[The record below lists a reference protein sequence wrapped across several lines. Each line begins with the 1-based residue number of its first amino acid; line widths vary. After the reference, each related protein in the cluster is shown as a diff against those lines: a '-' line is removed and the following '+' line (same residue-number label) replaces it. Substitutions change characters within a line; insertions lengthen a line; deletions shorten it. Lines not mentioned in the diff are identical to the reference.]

1 MTSDVDV
8 VYDARKGKLFLNTN
22 GEEKGGGKKTVG
34 GLIAWAEGKP
44 ALSAVQVEAM
54 EAFDA
59 VTGDH
64 GHSHHVDGKEQIA
77 SCRETLTDSE
87 QADYLVSFTLKPKKT
102 LTGVIKDVKKDGYVS
117 DPDERDEELDE
128 MTKGGSFIDIELDAA
143 VLQAMFSQG
152 SEQERER
159 ARKVADSVLRIL
171 FRERHSRH
179 DL

>member
-22 GEEKGGGKKTVG
+22 GEEKGGGKKKVG
-34 GLIAWAEGKP
+34 GLIAWFEGKP
-44 ALSAVQVEAM
+44 ELSAVQFEGM

-87 QADYLVSFTLKPKKT
+87 QADYLVGYTLKPKRT
-102 LTGVIKDVKKDGYVS
+102 LKCVISDSKRAVMVS
-117 DPDERDEELDE
+117 IA
-128 MTKGGSFIDIELDAA
+128 TK
-143 VLQAMFSQG
+143 
-152 SEQERER
+152 EQKSWKRRLLKE
-159 ARKVADSVLRIL
+159 VSSPIL
-171 FRERHSRH
+171 N
-179 DL
+179 

>member
-22 GEEKGGGKKTVG
+22 GEEKGGGKKKVC
-34 GLIAWAEGKP
+34 GLIAWFEGKP
-44 ALSAVQVEAM
+44 ELSAVQFEGM
-54 EAFDA
+54 EVFDA

-87 QADYLVSFTLKPKKT
+87 QADYLVGFTLKPKKT
-102 LTGVIKDVKKDGYVS
+102 LTGVIKDGKKDGYVS

-128 MTKGGSFIDIELDAA
+128 MTKGGSFTDIELDAA
-143 VLQAMFSQG
+143 AMEVLFAHG
-152 SEQERER
+152 GEQEQKGK
-159 ARKVADSVLRIL
+159 ASC
-171 FRERHSRH
+171 
-179 DL
+179 